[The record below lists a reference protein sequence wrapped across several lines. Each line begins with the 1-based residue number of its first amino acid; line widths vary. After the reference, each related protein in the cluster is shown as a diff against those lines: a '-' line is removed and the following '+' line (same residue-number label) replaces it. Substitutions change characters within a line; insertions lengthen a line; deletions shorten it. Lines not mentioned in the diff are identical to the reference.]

1 MILQPG
7 EIKRISVTRYRWLIV
22 REAQD
27 HFYVQSDNRERTRI
41 DAGDRL
47 NIQEFNE
54 LELSNPRTTPINVVY
69 QLTEHDIETTPPV
82 NLKVADAMAVTEVR
96 SVVDTREVSAQSF
109 TTPAHLTIDQG
120 KRVRL
125 CQASA
130 SRREIIIQNISA
142 NECEAMLGG
151 QDVSSVNGLSVM
163 GDRQNPAGMTLTG
176 GAELWAF
183 NNGSGPLKLAVLEV
197 HN

>member
-7 EIKRISVTRYRWLIV
+7 EVKRISVTRYRWLIV

-27 HFYVQSDNRERTRI
+27 YFFVQSDNSERTRL
-41 DAGDRL
+41 DAGDKL
-47 NIQEFNE
+47 DINGIHE
-54 LELSNPRTTPINVVY
+54 LDISNPRTTPINVEY
-69 QLTEHDIETTPPV
+69 QLTDRDIETTPPV

-109 TTPAHLTIDQG
+109 TTPTHIDVAPG
-120 KRVRL
+120 ERKRL

-130 SRREIIIQNISA
+130 SRKEIIIQNISM
-142 NECEAMLGG
+142 NECEAMLGA
-151 QDVSSVNGLSVM
+151 QAVSAVNGLSIL
-163 GDRQNPAGMTLTG
+163 GDRQSPGGITLSG
-176 GAELWAF
+176 GGELWAF